1 MKIRHAA
8 ILPLLLVLL
17 PSSAHAI
24 TIERIAAI
32 AGDDVITV
40 QDLREEGALRYMVKG
55 KDITYIDYAN
65 DREKKLEELTRELVQ
80 ARLIARQAKKNDI
93 HVGDR
98 EVDMQ
103 LQAMIRRTGQTEA
116 TFKEMLK
123 QEGIDWNA
131 YRGYLRSEIE
141 AQYVVRSELS
151 GNVEPSEADVVA
163 CAQEAAPGAERG
175 IAMTL
180 SQILI
185 REVKADSAAGHAAP
199 IASKLNAAWWNS
211 LDETL
216 ERYAYGVY
224 DETVK
229 HPERFVEY
237 VHKFSSGRSVERD
250 GVLGTLSPG
259 DLSSEFNVVFTLDKG
274 SIAPIV
280 TTASGYHILRVDD
293 VTEGEN
299 ENWKIAMNQCREQL
313 RLKEGQRLTESWLS
327 DLVEKNYVSITVNQ
341 NIRQS
346 EP

>member
-123 QEGIDWNA
+123 QEGIDWDA

-175 IAMTL
+175 ISMTL

-199 IASKLNAAWWNS
+199 IASKLNATWWNS

-274 SIAPIV
+274 NIAPIV